1 MKKIIAFLLAA
12 SLMVATAGCSVKTK
26 SNVDGSAQS
35 GTTNTVKAKPNGI
48 EINLLSM
55 SANEK
60 DANILRDQF
69 TKAGF
74 TVKLNIQPDYSSFMA
89 QQDAGN
95 YDLSVTGWTSV
106 TGNPDYAVRSLFK
119 SDGDYND
126 APINDPELD
135 ALIAKASTETP
146 EEYAVTYKELEEKL
160 VTENA
165 YTIPLYSNIKSQAY
179 NHDILKP
186 ESVRLSKSRSMVWEE
201 LDFVD
206 ESKRA
211 TQPLVLSQ
219 ALSTLTSLDPIKG
232 NDGSINTI
240 NTQMYVRLVN
250 LTDDDTVV
258 SDGSL
263 SYNHAIADG
272 NTEYY
277 FVLRDDI
284 KFAKVEN
291 KKAVTANEIVGAEDV
306 VFSLERANNAKSV
319 PDHKTYTLH
328 ESINKVEI
336 VSDLE
341 TLTNIKVSGSEQ
353 TMKDAL
359 QTNLKTPITQ
369 LVTDKTKVDNASGNY
384 QVVKITTTTP
394 FPQVLN
400 YLAHQSAGIVS
411 KKQIEAINTYDV
423 ATYDRNKDIA
433 YGDQSTITQGTT
445 YNNQLVASG
454 PYILIEKNDYE
465 ATFQKNPAYMVG
477 TQFEP
482 KIENVT
488 IKFIKDADSSLS
500 ALRSGETHILYS
512 VPENK
517 FNVVTS
523 DAKLTLMETGSNS
536 VSYLLVNMAP
546 DKKTANADL
555 RKALLYAVNQ
565 EEFIAVYEGK
575 KNKAFSTL
583 STMVDTGN
591 IHTADIAKSIEFADK
606 YLATTK

>member
-1 MKKIIAFLLAA
+1 MKKIIAFLLAT
-12 SLMVATAGCSVKTK
+12 SLMVATAGCTVKTK
-26 SNVDGSAQS
+26 SDAQQSTTSGSTS
-35 GTTNTVKAKPNGI
+35 TVKAQPNGI
-48 EINLLSM
+48 EVNLLSM

-74 TVKLNIQPDYSSFMA
+74 TVKLNIQPDYSSFIA

-95 YDLSVTGWTSV
+95 YDLAVTGWTSV

-119 SDGDYND
+119 TGGDYNYS
-126 APINDPELD
+126 PVTDPEVD
-135 ALIAKASTETP
+135 ALIERASTQTP
-146 EEYAVTYKELEEKL
+146 EEFIATYQQLEEKL
-160 VTENA
+160 ISENA
-165 YTIPLYSNIKSQAY
+165 YSIPLYSKIKSQAF

-186 ESVRLSKSRSMVWEE
+186 ESIRISKSRSMVWEKI
-201 LDFVD
+201 DFVD

-211 TQPLVLSQ
+211 TQPLITSQ
-219 ALSTLTSLDPIKG
+219 PLSTLTSLDPIKG
-232 NDGSINTI
+232 NDGSINML

-250 LTDDDTVV
+250 LTDDDKVI

-284 KFAKVEN
+284 NFAKVDN
-291 KKAVTANEIVGAEDV
+291 KKAVDSGEIVGAEDV
-306 VFSLERANNAKSV
+306 VFSLKRANNAKSV

-328 ESINKVEI
+328 ESIGNVEI

-341 TLTNIKVSGSEQ
+341 SLANIKVSGTEQ

-359 QTNLKTPITQ
+359 QANLKAPITQ
-369 LVTDKTKVDNASGNY
+369 LVADKTAVDNAGGKY

-411 KKQIEAINTYDV
+411 KKQVEAINTFDV
-423 ATYDRNKDIA
+423 GAYDRNKDIS
-433 YGDQSTITQGTT
+433 YGDQSTITEGAT
-445 YNNQLVASG
+445 YNNQLAASG
-454 PYILIEKNDYE
+454 PYILIQKNDYE

-477 TQFEP
+477 TEFEP

-488 IKFIKDADSSLS
+488 VKFIKDADSSLS
-500 ALRSGETHILYS
+500 ALRSGEIHILYNI
-512 VPENK
+512 PENK

-523 DAKLTLMETGSNS
+523 DAKLTLMETGSNA
-536 VSYLLVNMAP
+536 VSYLLINMAP

-575 KNKAFSTL
+575 VNKAYSTL

-606 YLATTK
+606 YLASTK